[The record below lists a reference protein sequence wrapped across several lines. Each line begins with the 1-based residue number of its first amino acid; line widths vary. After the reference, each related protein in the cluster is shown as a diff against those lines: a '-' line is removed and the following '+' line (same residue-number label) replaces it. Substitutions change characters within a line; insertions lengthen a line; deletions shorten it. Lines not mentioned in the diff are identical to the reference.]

1 VNRKAVLGVTLKGFR
16 FGMLLQLAIGPVC
29 IFIFQLASTKG
40 FMQGAAGVLGVVLID
55 GLFIMAAIF
64 GMASLIEKKNIKTV
78 LRFIGAAIL
87 FLFGISTILGQFGI
101 VLIPSISASG
111 VSSANS
117 AFLNAILLTASNP
130 LTIIFW
136 AGVFSAEITDA
147 NMKKSEMYSF
157 GAGALLST
165 LLFLTLVAAAGA
177 LIKNFLSDDIIMSLN
192 IFVGFLLIFFSIRMV
207 IKRV

>member
-1 VNRKAVLGVTLKGFR
+1 VNKKAVLVMILKGFR

-29 IFIFQLASTKG
+29 IFIFQLASTKS
-40 FMQGAAGVLGVVLID
+40 FPEAAAGVLGVVMID
-55 GLFIMAAIF
+55 GLFIMAAIL

-78 LRFIGAAIL
+78 FRFVGAAIL

-101 VLIPSISASG
+101 VLIPSLSASG

-117 AFLNAILLTASNP
+117 AFVNTIILTASNP

-136 AGVFSAEITDA
+136 AGVFSAKIAEE

-157 GAGALLST
+157 GTGALLST
-165 LLFLTLVAAAGA
+165 LFFLTLVAAAGA
-177 LIKNFLSDDIIMSLN
+177 LVKNFLSEDIIMMLN
-192 IFVGFLLIFFSIRMV
+192 IFVGLLLIFFSIRMAV
-207 IKRV
+207 KRV

>member
-1 VNRKAVLGVTLKGFR
+1 VNRNAVPGITLKGFR

-40 FMQGAAGVLGVVLID
+40 FVQAAAGVLGVVLID
-55 GLFIMAAIF
+55 GLFIMAAIL
-64 GMASLIEKKNIKTV
+64 GMASLIEKKNIKTL
-78 LRFIGAAIL
+78 LRFTGAAIL

-101 VLIPSISASG
+101 VLIPSLSVGG
-111 VSSANS
+111 VSGANG
-117 AFLNAILLTASNP
+117 AFVNTIILTASNP

-136 AGVFSAEITDA
+136 AGVFSAKITEA

-165 LLFLTLVAAAGA
+165 LFFLALVAAAGA
-177 LIKNFLSDDIIMSLN
+177 LIKNFLSDDIIMMLN
-192 IFVGFLLIFFSIRMV
+192 IFVGFLLIFFSIRMAV
-207 IKRV
+207 KRV

>member
-1 VNRKAVLGVTLKGFR
+1 MILKGFR

-55 GLFIMAAIF
+55 GLFIMAATL
-64 GMASLIEKKNIKTV
+64 GMASLIEKKNIKV
-78 LRFIGAAIL
+78 LLRFIGAAIL

-101 VLIPSISASG
+101 VLIPSFSVSG

-117 AFLNAILLTASNP
+117 AFANTMILTASNP

-136 AGVFSAEITDA
+136 AGIFSAKITEE
-147 NMKKSEMYSF
+147 NMKKSDVYSF
-157 GAGALLST
+157 GASALLSS
-165 LLFLTLVAAAGA
+165 LFFLTLVAAAGA
-177 LIKNFLSDDIIMSLN
+177 FIKNFLSDDIIVILN
-192 IFVGFLLIFFSIRMV
+192 IFVGFLLMFFGIRMV

>member
-1 VNRKAVLGVTLKGFR
+1 MTLKGFR

-40 FMQGAAGVLGVVLID
+40 FLEAAAGVMGVVLID
-55 GLFIMAAIF
+55 GLFIMAAIL

-101 VLIPSISASG
+101 VLIPSLSVSG
-111 VSSANS
+111 VNSANS
-117 AFLNAILLTASNP
+117 AFVNTIILTVSNP

-136 AGVFSAEITDA
+136 AGVFSAKIAEK

-165 LLFLTLVAAAGA
+165 LFFLTLVAAAGA
-177 LIKNFLSDDIIMSLN
+177 LVKNFLSEDIIMMLN
-192 IFVGFLLIFFSIRMV
+192 IFVGFLLIFFSIRMAV
-207 IKRV
+207 KRV

>member
-1 VNRKAVLGVTLKGFR
+1 VNKKAVLVMILKGFR

-29 IFIFQLASTKG
+29 IFIFQLASTKS
-40 FMQGAAGVLGVVLID
+40 FSEAAAGVLGVVMID
-55 GLFIMAAIF
+55 GLFIMAAIL

-78 LRFIGAAIL
+78 FRFVGAAIL

-101 VLIPSISASG
+101 VLIPSLSASG

-117 AFLNAILLTASNP
+117 AFVNTIILTASNP

-136 AGVFSAEITDA
+136 AGVFSAKIAEE

-157 GAGALLST
+157 GTGALLST
-165 LLFLTLVAAAGA
+165 LFFLTLVAAAGA
-177 LIKNFLSDDIIMSLN
+177 LVKNFLSEDIIMMLN
-192 IFVGFLLIFFSIRMV
+192 IFVGLLLIFFSIRMAV
-207 IKRV
+207 KRV

>member
-1 VNRKAVLGVTLKGFR
+1 MILKGFR

-40 FMQGAAGVLGVVLID
+40 FPEAAAGVMGVVLID
-55 GLFIMAAIF
+55 GVFIIAAIL
-64 GMASLIEKKNIKTV
+64 GIATLIEKRNTKTA

-87 FLFGISTILGQFGI
+87 FLFGISTIFGQFGI
-101 VLIPSISASG
+101 VLIPSLSIRGA
-111 VSSANS
+111 SSANS
-117 AFLNAILLTASNP
+117 AFVNTTIITASNP

-136 AGVFSAEITDA
+136 AGVFSAKIAEE

-165 LLFLTLVAAAGA
+165 LFFLTLLGA
-177 LIKNFLSDDIIMSLN
+177 VGAVVKNFLSQDIIIVLN
-192 IFVGFLLIFFSIRMV
+192 LFVGFLLIFFSIRMA